1 MSLGFGRRL
10 LLAAGPAR
18 APLGG
23 EGPEQRDLYMN
34 EARIDSDLVVILA
47 ALLCALICALGLNTL
62 LKCALRC
69 TRRMVFESSDD
80 VGVRLA
86 NTGLKKAAMKALPVI
101 VYTTPSEF
109 PGVGSDC
116 PICLA
121 EFVDGDKVRVL
132 PKCNH
137 GFHVECID
145 RWLASHSSCPTC
157 RHCLKKKSTSA
168 PVTCNAQLEVP
179 DNAVHVIIDAGA
191 SEPGVP
197 HELPPAVSCSPAEE
211 QSLAPDRA
219 SG

>member
-1 MSLGFGRRL
+1 MSLGFGRRV
-10 LLAAGPAR
+10 LAEGPAR

-23 EGPEQRDLYMN
+23 EGALQRDMYIN

-69 TRRMVFESSDD
+69 TRRMAFESSDE

-86 NTGLKKAAMKALPVI
+86 NTGLKKAAMKALPVT

-121 EFVDGDKVRVL
+121 EFVDGEKVRVL

-157 RHCLKKKSTSA
+157 RHCLKKKSSSA
-168 PVTCNAQLEVP
+168 PVTCSAQSEVP
-179 DNAVHVIIDAGA
+179 NNAVHVIIDATG
-191 SEPGVP
+191 STPTIP
-197 HELPPAVSCSPAEE
+197 LELPPAVTCSPPEE
-211 QSLAPDRA
+211 QSLSQDR
-219 SG
+219 